1 MDTLATPL
9 FQQIGWLFI
18 LALPVAVVAWTVTH
32 EEVLREAREF
42 CVAQSKK
49 PGLLLRRKFF
59 YLFTCEYCFSHY
71 VAALFVWLLQYQL
84 LVAGWRG
91 DVVAWLAVTGV
102 ANLYMSLFG
111 RLRVE
116 IKSERLEVAA
126 KEEALPESNNKS

>member
-1 MDTLATPL
+1 MDTLAPPL
-9 FQQIGWLFI
+9 LQQIAWLFV

-42 CVAQSKK
+42 CVAQSKI
-49 PGLLLRRKFF
+49 PGLLIRRKFF

-71 VAALFVWLLQYQL
+71 VAAFFVWLLQFQL
-84 LVAGWRG
+84 LVVGWRG
-91 DVVAWLAVTGV
+91 YVVAWLAVTGV
-102 ANLYMSLFG
+102 ANLYMSFFG

-126 KEEALPESNNKS
+126 KEEALPESKTKS